1 MGAWYET
8 LRQLRASSSLT
19 QKEAAARAGIAP
31 ETISRLERGE
41 TLRPATS
48 SLLALLSVFGAS
60 DDVAR
65 AIFAEIGADPAVTAA
80 GSADV
85 DAFAA
90 ALQAIR
96 AYSWP
101 CLLLNERLEV
111 AAFNPVASAAEFA
124 RIAGAARAGSRSL
137 VRLIATPAAV
147 QHFANWEDLVAAL
160 AAAALAHGIVL
171 GSERS
176 GSRYLATLDQQVQA
190 SHSGVHTR
198 LQAIW
203 RRAHAEEGRSVL
215 PIAWLASDGALL
227 RYDAVLSPWS
237 AAEGLWVLDCHPADA
252 STAAWL
258 LAHQPLS
265 ERSQPDPT
273 EPWHKLLQGARRAV
287 GLTQRDLVA
296 ALGGGAALAS
306 LVSYESGRRRP
317 RRDLLLRLARLL
329 EIDLLTRNRILRGLG
344 EPLPVAPPDQ
354 SAAAFQR
361 SGVARPALQA
371 KVAAQRWPC
380 LVVDVAQ
387 RCRIVASNTAFEAL
401 YGEHL
406 PENLIALILGR
417 RFQQRALNWDE
428 VAGAVVPSALKQALA
443 SDATTLPD
451 WLRRVLT
458 AVHRADAGLL
468 PRLRVLFAGAVAA
481 QPAGRAVTPLL
492 WRPDQG
498 EPLSFS
504 CVVSRWS
511 AGSTLWA
518 LDLYPADGETWQR
531 LTGEM

>member
-1 MGAWYET
+1 MRAWYEM
-8 LRQLRASSSLT
+8 LRQLRTSSGLT
-19 QKEAAARAGIAP
+19 QKEAAARAGLAP

-41 TLRPATS
+41 TLRPSTS
-48 SLLALLSVFGAS
+48 NLIALLSVFGAS

-65 AIFAEIGADPAVTAA
+65 EIFAGIGADPAVAA
-80 GSADV
+80 AASAGA
-85 DAFAA
+85 DAFDA

-111 AAFNPVASAAEFA
+111 AALNPVALAADFA
-124 RIAGAARAGSRSL
+124 RITGLARAGSRSL
-137 VRLIATPAAV
+137 VRLIAAPAAI
-147 QHFANWEDLVAAL
+147 QRFANWEDLAAAL

-171 GSERS
+171 GGERS
-176 GSRYLATLDQQVQA
+176 GSRYLALLDQQLQA
-190 SHSGVHTR
+190 SSGGVYTR

-203 RRAHAEEGRSVL
+203 QRAHAEEGRSVL
-215 PIAWLASDGALL
+215 PIAWHASESALL

-237 AAEGLWVLDCHPADA
+237 AADGLWILDCHPADA
-252 STAAWL
+252 ATAAWL
-258 LAHQPLS
+258 LAHQPLP
-265 ERSQPDPT
+265 EFSQPDPA
-273 EPWHKLLQGARRAV
+273 EPWHKLLQGARRSV

-296 ALGGGAALAS
+296 ALRGGAALPS

-317 RRDLLLRLARLL
+317 RRDLVLRLASLL

-344 EPLPVAPPDQ
+344 EPLPIAPPNQ
-354 SAAAFQR
+354 PAGVVQR

-371 KVAAQRWPC
+371 KVATQHWPC
-380 LVVDVAQ
+380 LIVDVAQ
-387 RCRIVASNTAFEAL
+387 RCRIVAANTAFEAL
-401 YGEHL
+401 YGERL

-417 RFQQRALNWDE
+417 RFQRRALNWDE
-428 VAGAVVPSALKQALA
+428 AAGAIVPSALKQALA

-451 WLRRVLT
+451 WLRRALT
-458 AVHRADAGLL
+458 SVHRADAGLL
-468 PRLRVLFAGAVAA
+468 PRLRTLFAGAVAA

-492 WRPDQG
+492 WWPDQG

-504 CVVSRWS
+504 CVISRWS